1 MMVCALPP
9 VGGHEAGAG
18 GAFSGGGRD
27 SDGGCNDRTW
37 RDECGSSTGRACG
50 LARWRPHDVLR
61 LRRLPVLD
69 GEPAWVREA
78 FLHAPFAVVRR
89 AQSASGFIAV
99 GIRGANRAQRYGTW
113 VEDEDVAFA
122 MPPEELVARDP
133 GSARERLPAFSALA
147 ELRRAPSSLG
157 PFVWGPAGSV
167 GFELATGLPT
177 ATGSSDLDLLIR
189 APERLDHA
197 AAGRLLSE
205 LLALAQRAGVR
216 IDAQLETPAGGVA
229 LAELAG
235 GKRQVMARANTGA
248 SLVVDP
254 WATAGAAVDSAVTTV
269 LTTAP
274 TTPLTTVLT
283 SARENAPRTRSAPH
297 SAQTSDAQTE
307 PTGGGRTASA
317 TPDSTRPFDV
327 R

>member
-9 VGGHEAGAG
+9 VGGDEAGVARAAG
-18 GAFSGGGRD
+18 GAGAGGGRD
-27 SDGGCNDRTW
+27 SDGGCHDRSR
-37 RDECGSSTGRACG
+37 RDDCGSSDGRVCG

-89 AQSASGFIAV
+89 ASSASGFVAV

-113 VEDEDVAFA
+113 VEDEDVEFA
-122 MPPEELVARDP
+122 VSPEALVERDP
-133 GSARERLPAFSALA
+133 ASARECLPAFSVLA
-147 ELRRAPSSLG
+147 ELRRSPCSLG
-157 PFVWGPAGSV
+157 QFVWGPAGSV
-167 GFELATGLPT
+167 GFELATALPT

-248 SLVVDP
+248 SLVTDP
-254 WATAGAAVDSAVTTV
+254 WTAGAAVDSA
-269 LTTAP
+269 P
-274 TTPLTTVLT
+274 TSALT
-283 SARENAPRTRSAPH
+283 SARENAPRTRSAPQ
-297 SAQTSDAQTE
+297 SAQTSDAQTG
-307 PTGGGRTASA
+307 PTGGGTASA
-317 TPDSTRPFDV
+317 TPKWTRRFDV